1 MDAFADGRRRP
12 RDRDAPRRR
21 AGDNVSGL
29 DGQIIPIRSP
39 RTASQRVYDPGPQPV
54 SIHEHAGIADL
65 AEWTESQ
72 WAPTDGSVPRPSG
85 ELLRQQPHMQR
96 AKLWRPVRGARR
108 VTLPEPT
115 ELLQGVVAHFSVD
128 GKNAY
133 TRALGDITVRDIY
146 TAQPMR
152 DFSRRHGQNNKPVAA
167 SLRTTRQFVPAESQ
181 HERAFLRLAD
191 YHPDIAHVAAQ
202 PFTLDWR
209 HLDGLPAG
217 HPRTHTPDFL
227 LFAPGQ
233 PPLVVDVKIPSKA
246 SEPEQIARHQA
257 IRDTL
262 HAAGIFYVVWVG
274 VHHHVS
280 ANLANFRAAQVSPA
294 TRDRWEQEVFTLC
307 TPSVTAED
315 VIHGLSA
322 AGMDPLRA
330 PTLIRAMLWDRH
342 LFTDM
347 TARFSPRSVVW
358 RPKPGFEVQGH
369 GR

>member
-1 MDAFADGRRRP
+1 M
-12 RDRDAPRRR
+12 
-21 AGDNVSGL
+21 
-29 DGQIIPIRSP
+29 
-39 RTASQRVYDPGPQPV
+39 
-54 SIHEHAGIADL
+54 
-65 AEWTESQ
+65 
-72 WAPTDGSVPRPSG
+72 
-85 ELLRQQPHMQR
+85 
-96 AKLWRPVRGARR
+96 
-108 VTLPEPT
+108 TLPDPT

-133 TRALGDITVRDIY
+133 TRALGDITVRDIF

-152 DFSRRHGQNNKPVAA
+152 DFSRRHGQKNKPVAA
-167 SLRTTRQFVPAESQ
+167 SLRTTRHLVPAESQ

-217 HPRTHTPDFL
+217 HPKTHTPDFL
-227 LFAPGQ
+227 LFAPGR

-280 ANLANFRAAQVSPA
+280 ANLANFRAARVSPA
-294 TRDRWEQEVFTLC
+294 TRDRWQQEALTLC
-307 TPSVTAED
+307 APSVTVED
-315 VIHGLSA
+315 LIRGLSA

-330 PTLIRAMLWDRH
+330 PTLIRALLWDRD

-347 TARFSPRSVVW
+347 TARFSPRSIVW
-358 RPKPGFEVQGH
+358 RPDPVLEVQGY
-369 GR
+369 GC